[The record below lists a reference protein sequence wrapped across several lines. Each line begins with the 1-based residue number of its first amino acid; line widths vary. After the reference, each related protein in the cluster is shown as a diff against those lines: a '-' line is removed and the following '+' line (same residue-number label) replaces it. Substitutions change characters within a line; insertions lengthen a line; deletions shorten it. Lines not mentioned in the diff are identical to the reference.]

1 VEEGLPMSALH
12 KLKAYFGMVPADEV
26 DDYEDEDVDYP
37 EPAAGDEVYGAPADR
52 DGPRRRLGKVRGSY
66 QDDTDAG
73 YQDAR
78 PRRQWS
84 TDAPV
89 RSALGPDVHREAPSR
104 LRSVSDMPYNL
115 SKITTLQPRSY
126 SEARTIGEHYRDGIP
141 VIINLTEMDEA
152 DAKRLV
158 DFAAGLAFGLRGSI
172 DKVTSR
178 VFLLS
183 PPEVDVASDD
193 RPRLVDG
200 GFYNHG

>member
-26 DDYEDEDVDYP
+26 DDYEDEDIDYP
-37 EPAAGDEVYGAPADR
+37 EPTAGDEVYGGAPDR
-52 DGPRRRLGKVRGSY
+52 DGPRRRLGKVRGNY
-66 QDDTDAG
+66 QDDAEAG
-73 YQDAR
+73 YQDSR
-78 PRRQWS
+78 PRRPWS
-84 TDAPV
+84 GDTPV
-89 RSALGPDVHREAPSR
+89 RSAVGADSHREAASR

-183 PPEVDVASDD
+183 PPDVDVASED

-200 GFYNHG
+200 TFYHYG

>member
-1 VEEGLPMSALH
+1 MSALH

-37 EPAAGDEVYGAPADR
+37 DPTAGDEVYGAAADR
-52 DGPRRRLGKVRGSY
+52 DPRRRFGKVRGSY
-66 QDDTDAG
+66 QDEAETA
-73 YQDAR
+73 YQDTR

-84 TDAPV
+84 TDT
-89 RSALGPDVHREAPSR
+89 RSAVGAEVHREAASR
-104 LRSVSDMPYNL
+104 LRAVSDTPYNL

-141 VIINLTEMDEA
+141 VIMNLTELDEA
-152 DAKRLV
+152 DATRLV

-183 PPEVDVASDD
+183 PPNVDVAMEDK
-193 RPRLVDG
+193 PRRVDG
-200 GFYNHG
+200 TFYNYG

>member
-1 VEEGLPMSALH
+1 MSALH

-26 DDYEDEDVDYP
+26 EDYEDDDIDYP
-37 EPAAGDEVYGAPADR
+37 ETPGDGDGYPATEHDT
-52 DGPRRRLGKVRGSY
+52 PRRRLGKVRGYPDAVEPAY
-66 QDDTDAG
+66 QDTRRRSWSSDVP
-73 YQDAR
+73 AR
-78 PRRQWS
+78 QVVGS
-84 TDAPV
+84 D
-89 RSALGPDVHREAPSR
+89 SYREQASR
-104 LRSVSDMPYNL
+104 LRSVGEQPVNL

-183 PPEVDVASDD
+183 PPNVDVGSED

-200 GFYNHG
+200 SFFNYG